1 MNKFSKRS
9 YVIIAIFIF
18 TGLILAFRLFYL
30 QILDPV
36 YKVYATNNVLR
47 EVVRYP
53 ARGLIYDRN
62 DKVLVYNKPAYDLL
76 VTPVELEKFD
86 TLLLCDIL
94 EISKEDLIGGI
105 RTAREYSMYKP
116 SIVIKQ
122 IPPEIYAVLQ
132 EQIYKFKGFHTQSR
146 TLREYNYSVAAH
158 LLGYVG
164 EVNSRD
170 ISEDSYYSIGDYIG
184 QSGIEKTYE
193 KYLRGKKGVRKYLV
207 DVHNRIQT
215 SYLDGREDI
224 PAHIGNNVTSTID
237 IDLQLYA
244 EKFFENKKG
253 GIVAIEPSSGEIL
266 AIASAPS
273 YHPGLLVG
281 RVRSNNF
288 SMLLSDTLK
297 PLFNRALQAEYPPGS
312 TFKVMNVLI
321 GLQEEA
327 ININTYFSCA
337 GPASYPIRCTHDHVT
352 PLNVVAAIRESC
364 NPFLWNTFKSILYKY
379 ETSSAGYN
387 VWYDY
392 VKNFGAGR
400 KLGIDL
406 PAESEGSLPDDSY
419 YNSIYGRGHWNA
431 MTVRSLAI
439 GQGELGLTPL
449 QLANFVAIIAN
460 RGYYFI
466 PHVVKAIED
475 NSVDNKYKTRIPVN
489 INEEYFE
496 PVIEGMEQAMRP
508 GGSGAMSYIPG
519 IAVCGK
525 TGTAENPHGSDHS
538 IFMAFAPRE
547 NPEIAISVYI
557 ENGVWGSRY
566 AAPIAS
572 MVIEKYL
579 TDSISWNR
587 KWLEEIMLK
596 ANLLNPDQSE

>member
-1 MNKFSKRS
+1 VNKFSKRS

-224 PAHIGNNVTSTID
+224 PAHIGNNVISTID

>member
-1 MNKFSKRS
+1 M
-9 YVIIAIFIF
+9 IIAIFIF

-224 PAHIGNNVTSTID
+224 PAHIGNNVISTID

>member
-1 MNKFSKRS
+1 M
-9 YVIIAIFIF
+9 IIAIFIF